1 MREFKLP
8 DPGEGLTEADVVTW
22 RVAVGDVVAV
32 NDIIVEIET
41 AKSLVELP
49 IPYAGT
55 VSALLVSEGD
65 TVEVGAPI
73 IVIDDGSGAAAG
85 DSATE
90 ATATTTEGAAPSEA
104 AAGGQAGSG
113 EVGGPVAVAPEEPK
127 AERTAVLV
135 GYGVKQTEA
144 KRRPRRKQNL
154 LQTIAHYPDEE
165 PAVKESVHADASSG
179 VGELVAAHS
188 THVLRDQRPLTE
200 LAQHS
205 RADLE
210 RAWVLAKPMVRKLAK
225 DLGVDLVT
233 VEATGDGGTITRD
246 DVLAARDSARGLAPA
261 ASPGISRGEAA
272 TGGGERHTAA
282 ASAPTWS
289 GDRGEERTPIK
300 GVRKVTAAA
309 MVSSAFTAP
318 HVTEWVEVDVTATMD
333 LVDRLK
339 KDKEFAGVKVTPL
352 LVLAKAMCVAVR
364 RNPGVNATWDEA
376 AQEIVLKRY
385 VNLGIAAATPRGL
398 LVPNVKDADLMSMA
412 QLAGAIGE
420 LTETARQG
428 KTQPAD
434 MSGGTITITNI
445 GVFGI
450 DAGTPILNRGESAI
464 LAFGTITRKPWVVG
478 KGDDERIEPRWVTT
492 LALSFDHRLVDGEL
506 GSRYLADVAAILHDP
521 AKGLVWG

>member
-1 MREFKLP
+1 
-8 DPGEGLTEADVVTW
+8 
-22 RVAVGDVVAV
+22 
-32 NDIIVEIET
+32 
-41 AKSLVELP
+41 
-49 IPYAGT
+49 
-55 VSALLVSEGD
+55 
-65 TVEVGAPI
+65 
-73 IVIDDGSGAAAG
+73 
-85 DSATE
+85 
-90 ATATTTEGAAPSEA
+90 
-104 AAGGQAGSG
+104 
-113 EVGGPVAVAPEEPK
+113 
-127 AERTAVLV
+127 
-135 GYGVKQTEA
+135 
-144 KRRPRRKQNL
+144 
-154 LQTIAHYPDEE
+154 
-165 PAVKESVHADASSG
+165 
-179 VGELVAAHS
+179 
-188 THVLRDQRPLTE
+188 
-200 LAQHS
+200 
-205 RADLE
+205 
-210 RAWVLAKPMVRKLAK
+210 
-225 DLGVDLVT
+225 
-233 VEATGDGGTITRD
+233 
-246 DVLAARDSARGLAPA
+246 
-261 ASPGISRGEAA
+261 
-272 TGGGERHTAA
+272 
-282 ASAPTWS
+282 
-289 GDRGEERTPIK
+289 
-300 GVRKVTAAA
+300 